1 MKRKI
6 EFKKRQKNPW
16 ISFRFRDKFSIYC
29 VKTVQ
34 SYTSFSQRHHGWIN
48 IKKTKIDQHG
58 NVAWPEQK
66 NEFYQKKNAY
76 LIYFIS
82 LNPLNFL
89 WVLFSQTVKILAKL
103 NSTNASWS
111 KNIGFRQRSNH
122 VNFERAFSSARFNSR
137 RHGQRVAKLSAV
149 ASGIIDFHQG
159 RNSLEPKKG

>member
-6 EFKKRQKNPW
+6 EFKKRQKNTW
-16 ISFRFRDKFSIYC
+16 ISFRFWVKFSIYC

-34 SYTSFSQRHHGWIN
+34 SHTSFSQRHQGWIN

-66 NEFYQKKNAY
+66 NEFYEKKKKNAY

-89 WVLFSQTVKILAKL
+89 WVLFSQTVKILVKL
-103 NSTNASWS
+103 NSTNASCS
-111 KNIGFRQRSNH
+111 KNIGFRQWCNR
-122 VNFERAFSSARFNSR
+122 VNFERAFSSTRIN
-137 RHGQRVAKLSAV
+137 
-149 ASGIIDFHQG
+149 QG
-159 RNSLEPKKG
+159 DIAGVSPNYPQLLQVSLISTKGETL

>member
-66 NEFYQKKNAY
+66 NEFYEKKNAY

-111 KNIGFRQRSNH
+111 KNIGFCQRSNH
-122 VNFERAFSSARFNSR
+122 VNFERAFSSARINQGDMTGVSPNYP
-137 RHGQRVAKLSAV
+137 KLLQV
-149 ASGIIDFHQG
+149 
-159 RNSLEPKKG
+159 SLISTKGETL